1 MEGCGGG
8 FAVGQFSQQ
17 AVEDFNAAIGVHVD
31 NSAQQAVVYI
41 FQCCSFHIGHVVN
54 NASTWSN
61 EFMQEGMSLGTPVT
75 LAKPVR
81 EHVLVSGRYG
91 KWVEP

>member
-41 FQCCSFHIGHVVN
+41 FQCCSFYIEHVVTSN
-54 NASTWSN
+54 GNLASNGNAALACPVPVKGG
-61 EFMQEGMSLGTPVT
+61 QMSPGQAT
-75 LAKPVR
+75 L
-81 EHVLVSGRYG
+81 
-91 KWVEP
+91 

>member
-41 FQCCSFHIGHVVN
+41 FQCCSFYIEHVVTSN
-54 NASTWSN
+54 GNAALAWSGTGQRWSN
-61 EFMQEGMSLGTPVT
+61 VSRPGHTINR
-75 LAKPVR
+75 R
-81 EHVLVSGRYG
+81 EHG
-91 KWVEP
+91 

>member
-41 FQCCSFHIGHVVN
+41 FQCCSFYIEHVVKSMLLMVN
-54 NASTWSN
+54 
-61 EFMQEGMSLGTPVT
+61 
-75 LAKPVR
+75 
-81 EHVLVSGRYG
+81 G
-91 KWVEP
+91 KCSMVQIMHRRA